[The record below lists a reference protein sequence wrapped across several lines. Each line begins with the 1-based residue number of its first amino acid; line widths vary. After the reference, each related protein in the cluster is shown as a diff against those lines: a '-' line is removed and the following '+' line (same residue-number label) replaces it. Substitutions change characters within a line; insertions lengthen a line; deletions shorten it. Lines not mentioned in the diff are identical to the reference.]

1 MGAVT
6 KEKVALAIGI
16 VGATGVAIS
25 AGAASLGFTSSGI
38 AAGSF
43 AAGLQAGIGN
53 VAAGSTFATAQSLGA
68 TGAITIIGTTG
79 GVILVG
85 AGCYLAYR

>member
-1 MGAVT
+1 MGMGAVT

-38 AAGSF
+38 AAGSI

-53 VAAGSTFATAQSLGA
+53 VVAGSAFATAQSLGA
-68 TGAITIIGTTG
+68 TVAITMIGTAG
-79 GVILVG
+79 GIVLV
-85 AGCYLAYR
+85 AGGGYIK